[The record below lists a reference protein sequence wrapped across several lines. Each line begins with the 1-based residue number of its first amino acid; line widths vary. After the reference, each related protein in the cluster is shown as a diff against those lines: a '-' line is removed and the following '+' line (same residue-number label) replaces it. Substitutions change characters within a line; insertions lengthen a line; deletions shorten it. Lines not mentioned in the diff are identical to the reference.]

1 MKNKPD
7 NRKNNVARI
16 QKNINNTIQNVEMA
30 EDMMQLSSDKTKK
43 DLKEKNERRRDAIE
57 GMRSEIKDEANFQNK
72 KKK

>member
-43 DLKEKNERRRDAIE
+43 DLKEKNDRRRDAIE